1 MNSFKTLLLIS
12 ILGLFVSTAIG
23 QTEKTQLYDPM
34 ADAKKD
40 IAEAVK
46 KAKAENKH
54 VFIQVGG
61 NW

>member
-12 ILGLFVSTAIG
+12 ILGLFVSTAFG
-23 QTEKTQLYDPM
+23 QKEKPQLYDPM
-34 ADAKKD
+34 ANADKD

-54 VFIQVGG
+54 VFLQVGG